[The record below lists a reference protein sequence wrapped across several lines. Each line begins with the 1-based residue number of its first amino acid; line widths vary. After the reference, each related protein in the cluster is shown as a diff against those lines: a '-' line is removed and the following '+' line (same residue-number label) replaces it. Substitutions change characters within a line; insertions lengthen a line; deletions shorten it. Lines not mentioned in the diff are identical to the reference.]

1 MQKRG
6 SMLRTLL
13 IVAFLLFAGC
23 STKVS
28 KPSVLKPDR
37 YYLNALR
44 YTQKGD
50 LAISLENRALLI
62 ATYLNPIEKKF
73 QDGEW
78 FFIRVYI
85 DNDFIDE
92 KKAGLFHPGFLLM
105 LHGQKPLQIEPLKAE
120 DELVKKMPFTQ
131 KWYRYYL
138 VKFPKSTKKE
148 LVLTFSNPQIG
159 QMRLTFPNYDVY

>member
-1 MQKRG
+1 
-6 SMLRTLL
+6 MLRTLL
-13 IVAFLLFAGC
+13 LALTLLFVGC

-28 KPSVLKPDR
+28 EPSVLKPDR

-50 LAISLENRALLI
+50 LALSLENRALII
-62 ATYLNPIEKKF
+62 ATYLNPIEKKY

-85 DNDFIDE
+85 DNDFSDD
-92 KKAGLFHPGFLLM
+92 KKAGLFHPGYSLTLS
-105 LHGQKPLQIEPLKAE
+105 GKKPLEVKQLTV
-120 DELVKKMPFTQ
+120 DDLLVKKMPFTQ

-138 VKFPKSTKKE
+138 VKFPKVADKN
-148 LVLTFSNPQIG
+148 LILTFANPQVG
-159 QMRLTFPNYDVY
+159 QIHLTFPNYDVY